1 MLVIS
6 VVQTQLTSWLAAIF
20 ACKSLR
26 LTFVY
31 TLPLTVPVLPL
42 ATLGQRIVLLFEARL
57 NWLKAIVVAKNATNT
72 QKILRDDNL

>member
-26 LTFVY
+26 LPFLY
-31 TLPLTVPVLPL
+31 TLPLTVQVLPL

>member
-1 MLVIS
+1 MLVIP

-57 NWLKAIVVAKNATNT
+57 NWLKAVVVVKKTTDKMKN
-72 QKILRDDNL
+72 LRVDNL

>member
-1 MLVIS
+1 MSVIP

-20 ACKSLR
+20 DCKSLR

-57 NWLKAIVVAKNATNT
+57 NWLKADGKANNATNK
-72 QKILRDDNL
+72 QKILRYDDL

>member
-1 MLVIS
+1 MLVIP

-42 ATLGQRIVLLFEARL
+42 ATLGQRIVLLFEERL
-57 NWLKAIVVAKNATNT
+57 NWLKAIVVLKKTNN
-72 QKILRDDNL
+72 KEKSLRDDNL

>member
-1 MLVIS
+1 MSVIP

-57 NWLKAIVVAKNATNT
+57 NWLKAVVVVKKTTDKMKN
-72 QKILRDDNL
+72 LRVDNL